1 MPLVHLNTGSIM
13 LLVVM
18 LSVRLFGCLS
28 VCLSII
34 YPSVI
39 LLLVSA
45 PYLLHQWKLFCNFLI
60 LRWYAE
66 FIVITKSVKERHGHT
81 LKYKTWSDEVHL
93 WRSCAHLFVAYR
105 EMESASYLCHKMQFF
120 VNVWSNVHHTEM
132 IWMFTFCVASFRLA
146 SFCREKTKWHKPP
159 TLSWIAYPGN

>member
-18 LSVRLFGCLS
+18 LSVRLFACLS

-45 PYLLHQWKLFCNFLI
+45 PYFLHLWKLFCNFLI

-120 VNVWSNVHHTEM
+120 LWTFDR
-132 IWMFTFCVASFRLA
+132 MFTILRWYGCSRFAWHHFVWHLFAA
-146 SFCREKTKWHKPP
+146 KWGKGTNHPRY
-159 TLSWIAYPGN
+159 LG